1 MQQMKGSKMRSRCKP
16 GQRAGPLTT
25 GGQLIWKALC
35 STRSV
40 PSRKLSGEP
49 FALLA
54 AFVLYRFQTLNTL
67 LWDDSAQVRGGLARA
82 GGSLEAYDKLRT
94 EGQFRE
100 LLVEIGSISARPS
113 NFVMNDSEAVY
124 LARFKKSIEQRAG
137 FRNAFTRGAWATG
150 VTMFFSVAAIPVAQY
165 AYCMGACAWLLLVA
179 GILGFGVCLL
189 MYWAIIKAALY

>member
-1 MQQMKGSKMRSRCKP
+1 MES
-16 GQRAGPLTT
+16 
-25 GGQLIWKALC
+25 ALLYTF
-35 STRSV
+35 STIAQA
-40 PSRKLSGEP
+40 LGEP

-113 NFVMNDSEAVY
+113 NFVMNDSEAVD

-189 MYWAIIKAALY
+189 NVLGYHQGRAVLGCVGIEASPDYLNSTLRGFDKRPPI